1 MSIEI
6 TDETTENERN
16 DQNDQNEP
24 LEITVETA
32 DQAENSGETSGDQRD
47 QNDQRDQTDQ
57 PDQQAIDYEAKYRE
71 SEDRYLR
78 AYAEFENIKKRLE
91 KEKYQAID
99 YASEQF
105 AKDLLPVIDALEMA
119 LKSDDQ
125 SHYEQLKEGVNITK
139 AALLKAFEKHG
150 VSPVTHENGF
160 DPNLHEAIMQV
171 ADDALDENAIA
182 SVLQQ
187 GYRYKERILRPSLVS
202 VCKK

>member
-32 DQAENSGETSGDQRD
+32 DQTENSGETSGET
-47 QNDQRDQTDQ
+47 TDQ
-57 PDQQAIDYEAKYRE
+57 PDQPDQPDQVDYEAKYRE

-171 ADDALDENAIA
+171 ADDALEENAVA

>member
-6 TDETTENERN
+6 TDETTENEQLQG
-16 DQNDQNEP
+16 DQTEP
-24 LEITVETA
+24 QKTVAGETVA
-32 DQAENSGETSGDQRD
+32 EERAEAETESIQAEL
-47 QNDQRDQTDQ
+47 
-57 PDQQAIDYEAKYRE
+57 AVDYEAKYKE

-125 SHYEQLKEGVNITK
+125 SHYDQLKEGVNITK

-150 VSPVTHENGF
+150 ISVVPHESGF
-160 DPNLHEAIMQV
+160 DPNQHEAIMQV
-171 ADDALDENAIA
+171 ADDSLEENAIA
-182 SVLQQ
+182 AVLQQ